1 MGDISSLFD
10 LTGRTGVVGRSIV
23 PKAIIRSLS
32 YVEFDRSRELDV
44 VRLINRLD
52 NLQNLVIQ
60 GKDVYRI
67 ANDREFGVVKQVPT
81 ITNYTDELGVQRGL
95 HGEYKLVTRP
105 YEQIAGNLGLI
116 DASFDAMGRKFDLD
130 GSVKF
135 IAKTKQDL
143 NLKVALP
150 WQKQRNDQING
161 SVEAGDKVL
170 WFKDTED
177 VKELQPDYSS
187 ANMNAPR
194 ELLTAMLAQSGIPP
208 EFVLGMANDNQTMTF
223 INQITGSYLDALGI
237 DWTFDFS
244 TTLSFISTAGY
255 KYLEQFNKVTRE
267 NERFTTE
274 LEILKDEKMKV
285 NAMKYQA
292 PAKQAESNN
301 KEVEPNNGN
310 SE

>member
-1 MGDISSLFD
+1 M
-10 LTGRTGVVGRSIV
+10 
-23 PKAIIRSLS
+23 
-32 YVEFDRSRELDV
+32 
-44 VRLINRLD
+44 
-52 NLQNLVIQ
+52 
-60 GKDVYRI
+60 
-67 ANDREFGVVKQVPT
+67 
-81 ITNYTDELGVQRGL
+81 
-95 HGEYKLVTRP
+95 
-105 YEQIAGNLGLI
+105 I

-274 LEILKDEKMKV
+274 LEILKDEKIKV

-292 PAKQAESNN
+292 PVKQAESNN